1 MPTARCRREDR
12 CPVSTCGAPDGGSR
26 ACGVVESS
34 TELLRRPREACGGV
48 RRASAP
54 SSAAQLGERRAEG
67 GRGLREEVAL
77 EVRHRGPMQGEC
89 AVRPDHVR
97 DAESDAVDAVE
108 LGEHGGMG
116 LPEMLPISGKDCSME
131 TRTGTWNPNT
141 AHSLD
146 VDAVV
151 EALHAP
157 QTGLTSAQVYQRREE
172 LGSNSLPHGESKP
185 AWRRFL
191 GHLEDVLIY
200 ILLTAAV
207 LKALTGDR
215 VNFAVIAA
223 AAGDP
228 GHGRLPQ
235 RSRGYR
241 GHRLVGRRRQQHR
254 LRARGEGDRKSTR
267 LNSSHVAIS

>member
-1 MPTARCRREDR
+1 MRRRGEFDGAAPKAAR
-12 CPVSTCGAPDGGSR
+12 
-26 ACGVVESS
+26 
-34 TELLRRPREACGGV
+34 GV
-48 RRASAP
+48 RRGPPGVGP

-77 EVRHRGPMQGEC
+77 EVRHRGPVQGEC

-116 LPEMLPISGKDCSME
+116 LPEMLPISGKDCSKE

-191 GHLEDVLIY
+191 GHFEDVLIY

-207 LKALTGDR
+207 LKALTGDQ

-223 AAGDP
+223 AALAVATVGFIQEGRAEQALESIRSMLSLEAQARRDGEWAVVDAECSSPEISSVSAP
-228 GHGRLPQ
+228 GIAC
-235 RSRGYR
+235 
-241 GHRLVGRRRQQHR
+241 RR
-254 LRARGEGDRKSTR
+254 
-267 LNSSHVAIS
+267 I

>member
-1 MPTARCRREDR
+1 
-12 CPVSTCGAPDGGSR
+12 
-26 ACGVVESS
+26 
-34 TELLRRPREACGGV
+34 
-48 RRASAP
+48 
-54 SSAAQLGERRAEG
+54 
-67 GRGLREEVAL
+67 
-77 EVRHRGPMQGEC
+77 
-89 AVRPDHVR
+89 
-97 DAESDAVDAVE
+97 
-108 LGEHGGMG
+108 
-116 LPEMLPISGKDCSME
+116 E

-254 LRARGEGDRKSTR
+254 LRARGEGLRRAEQHRGRGDEHLPQLVAGRHLLQHGRRNRLHRDGDRCRGR
-267 LNSSHVAIS
+267 LVRGG